1 MSGSPT
7 ETWLEAR
14 LRTAPDELSR
24 DIRRLVAE
32 TPPSDLQDP
41 VRGLARA
48 ALTGLEQVADGTG
61 ARQEALRLLA
71 ADAALTYA
79 FEAAAESGRSEELAE
94 WVGLRGEL
102 GRRLAGATGTGSM
115 ERPEGS

>member
-1 MSGSPT
+1 MSGNPT
-7 ETWLEAR
+7 EAWLEER
-14 LRTAPDELSR
+14 LRTAPDELSH
-24 DIRRLVAE
+24 DIRRLVRE
-32 TPPSDLQDP
+32 TPAADLEDP

-48 ALTGLEQVADGTG
+48 ALTGLEQVAGGTG
-61 ARQEALRLLA
+61 EREEALRLLA

-79 FEAAAESGRSEELAE
+79 FEAAAESDRSDELAE

-102 GRRLAGATGTGSM
+102 GRRLAGAIDASSP